1 MISVYRIIPDLDN
14 YQCLIPDNAGA
25 AMKYRYDGTSVK
37 NEWEPPSV
45 YRANPKKP
53 KPDIWGC
60 MSFGAV
66 VAVTLKAGTELVTF
80 IDQSCEGLPLE

>member
-1 MISVYRIIPDLDN
+1 MISVYRVVPDVNDYQHFIPDD
-14 YQCLIPDNAGA
+14 AGA

-37 NEWEPPSV
+37 SEWEPPSV
-45 YRANPKKP
+45 YRADPRKK

-66 VAVTLKAGTELVTF
+66 MSYSQGS
-80 IDQSCEGLPLE
+80 Q